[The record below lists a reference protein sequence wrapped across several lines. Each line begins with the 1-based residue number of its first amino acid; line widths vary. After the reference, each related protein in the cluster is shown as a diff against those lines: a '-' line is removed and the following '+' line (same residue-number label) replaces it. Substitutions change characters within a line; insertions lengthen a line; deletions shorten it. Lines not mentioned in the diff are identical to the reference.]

1 VAWAPDLDPTTPGIL
16 TDISNMLPTARG
28 YAPDF
33 SVAAGVTYTQTLPT
47 QCRGAALVQQS
58 GNFLPI
64 LLLGTATTIS
74 AAISGTLLPLTR
86 TTPYVTVTDTQD
98 DGWRFG
104 AFGVDALAVSYA
116 NQLQTTPLPEAGT
129 RFANVS
135 GAPAAGTMCV
145 QSGFV
150 MLANINDGAFPY
162 ADGYWTCALQNV
174 TSWAPDVA
182 TFASRDRLMQ
192 TPGGVVRLVAFQDD
206 IIAFKAT
213 SILRGTFTGDPSV
226 PWAWR
231 VVSAQIGIV
240 SHDAVCEAEGILYF
254 LSADGFYAFSGAQ
267 LQRIESAPWE
277 WFKSRASFGGKIRA
291 MAQWDSIR
299 RVVRWYYEDFYQTA
313 VAGVYQG
320 GVAYAP
326 VFDRWGRFAS
336 NATAIAYV
344 SDSVPT
350 LTSEARPRQNVPL
363 VMDATTFGCRVYRGP
378 VQQSQFTSNFIGNDQ
393 QVTVLT
399 GARVRLTGTA
409 VAAICIPRSRA
420 TLDDGLSPWV
430 IGTAAARTAD
440 GRYDFHVSAR
450 WHSLEF
456 RQDAGGMYEV
466 LGYQVEMPRAGQR

>member
-1 VAWAPDLDPTTPGIL
+1 
-16 TDISNMLPTARG
+16 
-28 YAPDF
+28 
-33 SVAAGVTYTQTLPT
+33 
-47 QCRGAALVQQS
+47 
-58 GNFLPI
+58 
-64 LLLGTATTIS
+64 
-74 AAISGTLLPLTR
+74 
-86 TTPYVTVTDTQD
+86 
-98 DGWRFG
+98 
-104 AFGVDALAVSYA
+104 
-116 NQLQTTPLPEAGT
+116 
-129 RFANVS
+129 
-135 GAPAAGTMCV
+135 
-145 QSGFV
+145 
-150 MLANINDGAFPY
+150 
-162 ADGYWTCALQNV
+162 
-174 TSWAPDVA
+174 
-182 TFASRDRLMQ
+182 MQ

-226 PWAWR
+226 PWVWR

-378 VQQSQFTSNFIGNDQ
+378 AADTTATTHIIGDD
-393 QVTVLT
+393 VDHSVLT
-399 GARVRLTGTA
+399 GVRLRVTGSPFSML
-409 VAAICIPRSRA
+409 CLPRWRNDLSDLA
-420 TLDDGLSPWV
+420 SPWT
-430 IGTAAARTAD
+430 IGDAVLRTAD
-440 GRYDFHVSAR
+440 GRYDVSHSAR
-450 WHSLEF
+450 WHMLEF
-456 RQDAGGMYEV
+456 RQSGMFELHGFRVDA
-466 LGYQVEMPRAGQR
+466 PRAGKR